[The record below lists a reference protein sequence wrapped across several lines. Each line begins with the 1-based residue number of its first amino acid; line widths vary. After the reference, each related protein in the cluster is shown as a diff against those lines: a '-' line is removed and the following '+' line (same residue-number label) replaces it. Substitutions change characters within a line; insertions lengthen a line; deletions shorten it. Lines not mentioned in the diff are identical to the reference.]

1 MRKHPVIYGFCL
13 IFLLGLGS
21 IILLYGFNALTGD
34 AKLFN
39 SPEKVGI
46 VSIRGVISSSQEAV
60 EQLDEFGKDSN
71 IKAVVVRIDS
81 PGGGVA
87 ASQEIYAAVKRI
99 RKNKI
104 VVASLG
110 SVAASGGYMVACAAN
125 KIVANP
131 GTVTGS
137 ISAIMY
143 FANAEDLLKKIGLK
157 PSVIKSGKYKDIGS
171 PTRGMSDEEKQ
182 ILQVLVDDIYF
193 QFIDVIAQDRKI
205 PLEEVKKIADGRV
218 FSGRQALQQKLVDF
232 LGDKSFAL
240 QLAGKMAGIKGTP
253 DFVYPKKKDVT
264 FWDFILQSTA
274 ASFATA
280 LKNNVPTMPQG
291 LNLIYEYGL

>member
-1 MRKHPVIYGFCL
+1 
-13 IFLLGLGS
+13 
-21 IILLYGFNALTGD
+21 
-34 AKLFN
+34 
-39 SPEKVGI
+39 
-46 VSIRGVISSSQEAV
+46 
-60 EQLDEFGKDSN
+60 
-71 IKAVVVRIDS
+71 VRIDS

-99 RKNKI
+99 KKNKI

-110 SVAASGGYMVACAAN
+110 SVAASGGYMVACAAD

-171 PTRGMSDEEKQ
+171 PTRGMSDDEKQ

-193 QFIDVIAQDRKI
+193 QFIDVVAQDRKI

-218 FSGRQALQQKLVDF
+218 FSGRQALQQKMIDF

-264 FWDFILQSTA
+264 FWDFILQNTA

-280 LKNNVPTMPQG
+280 LKDNVPTIPQG
-291 LNLIYEYGL
+291 LNLIYKYGL

>member
-1 MRKHPVIYGFCL
+1 MKKHPVIYGLGL

-21 IILLYGFNALTGD
+21 IILLYGYNALTGD
-34 AKLFN
+34 VNLFRR
-39 SPEKVGI
+39 PEKVG
-46 VSIRGVISSSQEAV
+46 VVNIRGVISSSQEAV
-60 EQLDEFGKDSN
+60 EQIEEFGKDIT

-87 ASQEIYAAVKRI
+87 VSQEIYAAVKRI
-99 RKNKI
+99 KKNKI

-110 SVAASGGYMVACAAN
+110 SVAASGGYMIACAAER
-125 KIVANP
+125 IVANP

-193 QFIDVIAQDRKI
+193 QFIDIVAQDRKI
-205 PLEEVKKIADGRV
+205 PQEEVKKIADGRV
-218 FSGRQALQQKLVDF
+218 FTGRQALLHKLIDF
-232 LGDKSFAL
+232 LGDKTFAI
-240 QLAGKMAGIKGTP
+240 QLAGKIAGIKGTP
-253 DFVYPKKKDVT
+253 DIVYPKKKDVT
-264 FWDFILQSTA
+264 VWDFILQNTA

-280 LKNNVPTMPQG
+280 LKNNISPLPQG
-291 LNLIYEYGL
+291 LNLMYKYGE

>member
-1 MRKHPVIYGFCL
+1 
-13 IFLLGLGS
+13 
-21 IILLYGFNALTGD
+21 
-34 AKLFN
+34 
-39 SPEKVGI
+39 
-46 VSIRGVISSSQEAV
+46 
-60 EQLDEFGKDSN
+60 
-71 IKAVVVRIDS
+71 
-81 PGGGVA
+81 
-87 ASQEIYAAVKRI
+87 
-99 RKNKI
+99 
-104 VVASLG
+104 
-110 SVAASGGYMVACAAN
+110 MVACAAN

-218 FSGRQALQQKLVDF
+218 FSGRQALQQKLIDF

-253 DFVYPKKKDVT
+253 DFVYPKKKEVT
-264 FWDFILQSTA
+264 FWDFILQNTA